1 MIADLG
7 VLCQNQGYIS
17 RHAVHLLGQQE
28 PLREYNGGTQNMSG
42 HSKWSTIKR
51 KKGAADAARG
61 KVFTRLAREI
71 QVAARNG
78 TDINTNFQLRLA
90 VDRARAENM
99 PKDNI
104 ERAIRRGAGLEKD
117 AAEIE
122 TVVYEGYGPHGI
134 AILVDCL
141 TDNRNRTISDL
152 RRVFTRA
159 GGGLGEPGSVA
170 WQFTEKGYLLI
181 NRVNE
186 EGEDTGVDP
195 DAVFM
200 TALEAGADD
209 VDVSD
214 DSVEVYTD
222 RTNFAGVN
230 QALEAAGIKPDQAEL
245 IMRPNTT
252 LEVGTEEA
260 QSILGMLE
268 ALEEL
273 DDVNKVYHNM
283 ELTEEMVAQFA

>member
-1 MIADLG
+1 MIADLD
-7 VLCQNQGYIS
+7 VLCQNQGYIR
-17 RHAVHLLGQQE
+17 RHAAYLLGQQG
-28 PLREYNGGTQNMSG
+28 PLWEYNGGTQNMSG

-78 TDINTNFQLRLA
+78 TDINSNFQLRLA
-90 VDRARAENM
+90 VDRARTENM

-122 TVVYEGYGPHGI
+122 TVIYEGYGPHGI
-134 AILVDCL
+134 AMLVDCL

-170 WQFTEKGYLLI
+170 WQFTEKGYLLF
-181 NRVNE
+181 NRVTE
-186 EGEDTGVDP
+186 EGEATGVDP
-195 DAVFM
+195 DAIFM

-222 RTNFAGVN
+222 RTNFAQVN
-230 QALEAAGIKPDQAEL
+230 QALEAAGLKPDQAEL

-252 LEVGTEEA
+252 LELGTDEA
-260 QSILGMLE
+260 QSILSMLE
-268 ALEEL
+268 AFEEL

>member
-1 MIADLG
+1 
-7 VLCQNQGYIS
+7 
-17 RHAVHLLGQQE
+17 
-28 PLREYNGGTQNMSG
+28 MSG

-78 TDINTNFQLRLA
+78 ADLNSNFQLRLA

-104 ERAIRRGAGLEKD
+104 ERSIRRGAGLEKD
-117 AAEIE
+117 AAVIE

-134 AILVDCL
+134 ALLVDCL

-170 WQFTEKGYLLI
+170 WQFTERGYLLA

-186 EGEDTGVDP
+186 DGDPINVDP
-195 DAVFM
+195 DAIFM
-200 TALEAGADD
+200 AALEAGADD
-209 VDVSD
+209 VEISD
-214 DSVEVYTD
+214 EAVEVYTD
-222 RTNFAGVN
+222 RANFAQVS
-230 QALEAAGIKPDQAEL
+230 QALEAAGIKTDQAEL
-245 IMRPNTT
+245 IMQPNTT
-252 LEVGTEEA
+252 LELTADEA
-260 QSILGMLE
+260 QAVLGMIE

-273 DDVNKVYHNM
+273 DDVNKVYHNL

>member
-1 MIADLG
+1 
-7 VLCQNQGYIS
+7 
-17 RHAVHLLGQQE
+17 
-28 PLREYNGGTQNMSG
+28 MSG

-71 QVAARNG
+71 QVAARSG
-78 TDINTNFQLRLA
+78 ADINTNFQLRLA
-90 VDRARAENM
+90 VDRARTENM

-122 TVVYEGYGPHGI
+122 TIVYEGYGPHGI

-170 WQFTEKGYLLI
+170 WQFTEKGYLVAS
-181 NRVNE
+181 RVD
-186 EGEDTGVDP
+186 EDGDPTGVDP
-195 DAVFM
+195 DELFM
-200 TALEAGADD
+200 VALEAGAND
-209 VDVSD
+209 VEVSD
-214 DSVEVYTD
+214 EAVEVYTD
-222 RTNFAGVN
+222 RANFAQVS
-230 QALEAAGIKPDQAEL
+230 QALESAGIKPDQAEL
-245 IMRPNTT
+245 IMEPNTT
-252 LEVGTEEA
+252 LELGTDEA
-260 QSILGMLE
+260 QAVLSMIE

-273 DDVNKVYHNM
+273 DDVNKVYHNL